1 MGWSVII
8 VALNEPLDDKVVGTA
23 KNNFPYLDYQTP
35 MPDSIMYQGDYFLV
49 LEADQ
54 PEQFQTPDELYDKLR
69 DLITTKPDICP
80 RQLAKFSS
88 LEEKAIYLRD
98 NYCELDVGDG
108 GYLQWYVVRL
118 EK

>member
-1 MGWSVII
+1 
-8 VALNEPLDDKVVGTA
+8 
-23 KNNFPYLDYQTP
+23 

-54 PEQFQTPDELYDKLR
+54 P
-69 DLITTKPDICP
+69 ICP

-88 LEEKAIYLRD
+88 FEEKSLYLRD
-98 NYCELDVGDG
+98 NYCELDLGEE
-108 GYLQWYVVRL
+108 GYLQWYLVRL

>member
-1 MGWSVII
+1 LVRWSVII
-8 VALNEPLDDKVVGTA
+8 IALIELLGDKVVEIA
-23 KNNFPYLDYQTP
+23 RKISYLDYQTP

-54 PEQFQTPDELYDKLR
+54 PEQFQTPDELRDKLKN
-69 DLITTKPDICP
+69 LIETKPEICA

>member
-1 MGWSVII
+1 
-8 VALNEPLDDKVVGTA
+8 
-23 KNNFPYLDYQTP
+23 

-54 PEQFQTPDELYDKLR
+54 SEQFQTPDQLRDKLK
-69 DLITTKPDICP
+69 DLIAAKPEICP
-80 RQLAKFSS
+80 RQLAKFSGF
-88 LEEKAIYLRD
+88 EEKALYLRD
-98 NYCELDVGDG
+98 NYCELDLGEE

>member
-1 MGWSVII
+1 
-8 VALNEPLDDKVVGTA
+8 
-23 KNNFPYLDYQTP
+23 

-54 PEQFQTPDELYDKLR
+54 PEQFQTPDQLRDKLK
-69 DLITTKPDICP
+69 DLITTKPEICP

-88 LEEKAIYLRD
+88 FEEKALYLRD
-98 NYCELDVGDG
+98 NYCELDLGEE
-108 GYLQWYVVRL
+108 GYLQWYLVRL